1 MAENMNSLMG
11 KVLAIH
17 IPNAKKK
24 KKRYLM
30 KTQSTIYAE
39 DTSFTLKK
47 NISRLLQLI
56 TMSSIC
62 LEQGDISISQPAPL

>member
-1 MAENMNSLMG
+1 MNSLMG

-17 IPNAKKK
+17 IPNAK

-39 DTSFTLKK
+39 DTSFTFKK
-47 NISRLLQLI
+47 TFQGY
-56 TMSSIC
+56 SS
-62 LEQGDISISQPAPL
+62 